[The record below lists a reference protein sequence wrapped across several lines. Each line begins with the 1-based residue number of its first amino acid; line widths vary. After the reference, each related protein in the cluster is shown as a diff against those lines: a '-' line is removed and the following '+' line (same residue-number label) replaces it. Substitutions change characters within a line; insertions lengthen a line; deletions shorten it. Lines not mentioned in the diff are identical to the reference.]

1 MPEQHLEIRRLGQSD
16 VPAVVGF
23 LERDAPN
30 NLFLLANLAQWGI
43 SSPYLRYFGAF
54 RQDHLVGVLMFFR
67 HSAGVYWEDPGALPP
82 FAALFQQTSVTALS
96 GCRRQI
102 EPWMPFL
109 PPAVPERTLYGMF
122 AVLPPGNLC
131 PWPARGERL
140 AVPDD
145 VDLLAELYGRN
156 LLFTH
161 QAREEQ
167 RRRLLEILETG
178 GKIAFVERDGR
189 AVSAARTSAIG
200 HGMAMIGG
208 VVTLPNYRR
217 QGYATACTG
226 LLSQE
231 LIASGYT
238 PYLVYNPRD
247 PAASRVYQRLGFQP
261 YDEWIVLFW
270 DA

>member
-1 MPEQHLEIRRLGQSD
+1 MMPGLEVRRLGRPD
-16 VPAVVGF
+16 VPAMTAF

-30 NLFLLANLAQWGI
+30 NLFLLANLVQWGI

-54 RQDHLVGVLMFFR
+54 RQGELVGVLMFFR
-67 HSAGVYWEDPGALPP
+67 HSAGICWEDADALPL
-82 FAALFQQTSVTALS
+82 FGAIFQQASVTALS

-109 PPAVPERTLYGMF
+109 PPAVPERTLHGVF
-122 AVLPPGNLC
+122 AVLSPGDLR

-140 AVPDD
+140 ATPDD
-145 VDLLAELYGRN
+145 VDTLVELYGRN
-156 LLFTH
+156 LLFTY
-161 QAREEQ
+161 QAREEH
-167 RRRLLEILETG
+167 RRRLLETLEAG
-178 GKIAFVERDGR
+178 GKIAFIERDGR

-208 VVTLPNYRR
+208 VVTLPNYRG

-231 LIASGYT
+231 LIASGHT
-238 PYLVYNPRD
+238 PYLVYNPGD

-261 YDEWIVLFW
+261 YDEWIVMFW

>member
-1 MPEQHLEIRRLGQSD
+1 MLEHPLEIRRLGQPD
-16 VPAVVGF
+16 VPAMVRF

-43 SSPYLRYFGAF
+43 AYPFLRYFGAF
-54 RQDHLVGVLMFFR
+54 RQEELVGVLMFFR
-67 HSAGVYWEDPGALPP
+67 HSAGVCWEDAGVLPL
-82 FAALFQQTSVTALS
+82 FAAIFQQTSVTALS
-96 GCRRQI
+96 GSRRQI

-109 PPAVPERTLYGMF
+109 PPAVPERTLYGVF
-122 AVLPPGNLC
+122 AVLSPGNLR

-140 AVPDD
+140 ATPDD
-145 VDLLAELYGRN
+145 MELLVELYGRN
-156 LLFTH
+156 LLFTY
-161 QAREEQ
+161 QAREEH
-167 RRRLLEILETG
+167 RRRLLETLEAG

-208 VVTLPNYRR
+208 VITLPEYRR

-231 LIASGYT
+231 LMAGGYT
-238 PYLVYNPRD
+238 PYLVYNPQD

-261 YDEWIVLFW
+261 YDEWIVIFW